1 MSNEQKEELR
11 RLSLRWL
18 AERAALAFNSS
29 SIHRGVSRDLACT
42 QPEAEAAL
50 ELLLDLGWLK
60 DVPNKLGAIRY
71 YQVSAAGSLA
81 YERGE

>member
-11 RLSLRWL
+11 RLCLRWL

-29 SIHRGVSRDLACT
+29 SIHRGVARDLACT
-42 QPEAEAAL
+42 LPEAEASLA
-50 ELLLDLGWLK
+50 LLLEIGWLK
-60 DVPNKLGAIRY
+60 EIPNKLGAIRY
-71 YQVSAAGSLA
+71 YQVSAAGTLA